1 MAAIRSLYGSWCC
14 EVGCCMWLFIKYIYI
29 YIVEVVCEY
38 VGVRLGGLNVFYGD
52 EYGVQLCP

>member
-14 EVGCCMWLFIKYIYI
+14 EVGCCMWLFIKYI

>member
-1 MAAIRSLYGSWCC
+1 MG
-14 EVGCCMWLFIKYIYI
+14 VGVVKLGVVCGCLLNI